1 MNNPLFQAI
10 LQQWEWLTS
19 IGLLDLYRVAQLPL
33 VNPKGRSGVWSLDT
47 LYASLQDELDSLQ
60 AQGRGL
66 SGKRSTKAISVV
78 EGKMAIVKEFYD
90 YRQAEADKKAA
101 RAETL
106 ARLARLQEYQ
116 ADANVEAEKAMT
128 QDERAAEIQ
137 RLQEALAE

>member
-10 LQQWEWLTS
+10 LQQWEWLTA
-19 IGLLDLYRVAQLPL
+19 IGPLDLYRVAQLPL

-60 AQGRGL
+60 QGRGL
-66 SGKRSTKAISVV
+66 SGKRSTKASSVV

-90 YRQAEADKKAA
+90 YRQAEADKKTA
-101 RAETL
+101 RAAALT
-106 ARLARLQEYQ
+106 RLARLQGQQEN
-116 ADANVEAEKAMT
+116 ASVEAEKAMT
-128 QDERAAEIQ
+128 QAERDAEIQ